1 MMLAVTLVFIALSSA
16 MHVPRGIG
24 PGRDERL
31 RSHPGF
37 AVKSFDS
44 RWVPVNIPDANIIET
59 LRKLRLE
66 TSTMWFRIDCSNQV
80 YQRNEIEQI
89 FDGGT
94 VWVAAGQPKPSAPP
108 AACLENG

>member
-1 MMLAVTLVFIALSSA
+1 M
-16 MHVPRGIG
+16 
-24 PGRDERL
+24 
-31 RSHPGF
+31 
-37 AVKSFDS
+37 
-44 RWVPVNIPDANIIET
+44 NIPDANIIET